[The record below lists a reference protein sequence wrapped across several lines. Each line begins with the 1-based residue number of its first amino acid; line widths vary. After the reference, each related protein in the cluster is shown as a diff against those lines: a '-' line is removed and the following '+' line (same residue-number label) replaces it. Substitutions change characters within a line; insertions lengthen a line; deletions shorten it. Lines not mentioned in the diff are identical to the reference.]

1 MTNMLANL
9 NIFGTDICLPVDMC
23 FRYCAEVLAALPFG
37 LPDEPLYVVYT
48 INRVL
53 QVRGGEL
60 EANMKASINDGALG
74 VVAKHV
80 QEIMAAEKEREGDA
94 AYDLNATAQ
103 EPESNFNMEMVEDT
117 QGIPDDVL
125 DKLRVRLHLFLSG
138 FFFHMCMI
146 HLVLILKVFYFSY
159 MLLFKSL
166 SD

>member
-1 MTNMLANL
+1 MSS
-9 NIFGTDICLPVDMC
+9 IIRKFDFGQSGIQAISFLL
-23 FRYCAEVLAALPFG
+23 YCAEVLAALPFG

-138 FFFHMCMI
+138 FFFPYVHDSPGPYSQG
-146 HLVLILKVFYFSY
+146 F
-159 MLLFKSL
+159 LFQL
-166 SD
+166 YAAV